1 VKSWKFKW
9 FYISNPKPST
19 PSDIDHLLMPNINWL
34 ARSNGNEMSQVN
46 ELMKMQG
53 DLKWRNLDGV
63 GVAINFIIC

>member
-1 VKSWKFKW
+1 
-9 FYISNPKPST
+9 
-19 PSDIDHLLMPNINWL
+19 MPNINWL

-53 DLKWRNLDGV
+53 GLKWRNLDGV